1 MDNIPHLRV
10 IIDHRKSLTI
20 THIIIFLLQTVNQK
34 MNSLKIPDLNLF
46 RGKRTTRLTQY
57 DTLQQEGIKQLEKN
71 NKKDFLKD
79 IKT

>member
-1 MDNIPHLRV
+1 
-10 IIDHRKSLTI
+10 
-20 THIIIFLLQTVNQK
+20 